1 NSNKKYQLFQSSRLI
16 DVQPDTNH
24 FTKND
29 DLFNISFNMQDFNEI
44 LTENNDLK
52 NFLEKI
58 KSKFE
63 MLLSECKEIETKLYI
78 SGKENEELKSKLENV
93 QEKEKDS
100 TNRFVKFCEKEHYQ
114 IEARLEQSLNENKN
128 LIDTIT
134 NLDRRSNL
142 IKKENVELKDEIVK
156 LDEENK
162 LLNDKIKEKKC
173 CHFPNCDDNEN
184 KDLKKRKHF
193 VLSLCQLLQN
203 STKIEQFDNYLE
215 IIRKEMIIMNLNKNV
230 FEENM
235 SPN

>member
-1 NSNKKYQLFQSSRLI
+1 MNHLTLEKSKKKQHSLELSPESIANAQPDKTIVLSENLIGKNELPIKEQIGSTIVNIAFKQTPTKNIKLFQRSRLI

-78 SGKENEELKSKLENV
+78 SVKENEELKSKLENV
-93 QEKEKDS
+93 QEKEQAQKDS
-100 TNRFVKFCEKEHYQ
+100 TNRFVKFCEKEHFQ
-114 IEARLEQSLNENKN
+114 IEARLEQSLDENKN
-128 LIDTIT
+128 LIDKIS

-142 IKKENVELKDEIVK
+142 IKIENVELKDEIVK

-162 LLNDKIKEKKC
+162 LLNDKIKEKK
-173 CHFPNCDDNEN
+173 
-184 KDLKKRKHF
+184 K
-193 VLSLCQLLQN
+193 
-203 STKIEQFDNYLE
+203 
-215 IIRKEMIIMNLNKNV
+215 
-230 FEENM
+230 
-235 SPN
+235 